1 MAWSCRDSLLREEFH
16 RKTSHIYVKPEHTL
30 HGLILKNRNDFLIE
44 LFHEEVADRIY
55 DMKLR
60 EDDIWILSYPKCG
73 TTWAIET
80 VWLVMN
86 DVRKEFSAISP
97 PDPPKYVAL
106 TSHISTVE

>member
-1 MAWSCRDSLLREEFH
+1 
-16 RKTSHIYVKPEHTL
+16 
-30 HGLILKNRNDFLIE
+30 
-44 LFHEEVADRIY
+44 
-55 DMKLR
+55 MKLR

-97 PDPPKYVAL
+97 PDPPKYFAL
-106 TSHISTVE
+106 TSKLLIVDVKKWKDNASCAFNQSYVKVPSPIKMGLE

>member
-1 MAWSCRDSLLREEFH
+1 
-16 RKTSHIYVKPEHTL
+16 
-30 HGLILKNRNDFLIE
+30 
-44 LFHEEVADRIY
+44 
-55 DMKLR
+55 MKLR

-97 PDPPKYVAL
+97 PDQPKYFAL
-106 TSHISTVE
+106 TSKLLIVDVEKWKDNSSCAFNQSYVNGSGVMVAGL